1 MVNDLEGIHLHLSLT
16 KLKVL
21 KEKTDWIKFKPC

>member
-1 MVNDLEGIHLHLSLT
+1 MVNDLEGIFSYLGLT

-21 KEKTDWIKFKPC
+21 KEKTEWIKFKPC